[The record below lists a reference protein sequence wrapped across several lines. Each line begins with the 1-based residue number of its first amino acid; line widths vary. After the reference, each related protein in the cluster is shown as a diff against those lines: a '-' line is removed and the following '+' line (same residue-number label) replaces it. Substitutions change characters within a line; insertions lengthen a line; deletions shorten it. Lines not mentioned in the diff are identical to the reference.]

1 MFKLS
6 SSGPCETRRAHW
18 IPCENPVGKSRD
30 LPWMFPF
37 LLQLSNGTEETQ
49 YTSILILIVYK
60 QNIFSSPWS
69 VLTLLLSPEQIFFVY
84 SFILTKFWRPTTQD
98 SNWAEVL
105 FERSVLDIRFIRLK
119 KPHLFRIVAP
129 YSVIRLHRAKKETF
143 FFSV

>member
-18 IPCENPVGKSRD
+18 IPCENPMGKSRD

-37 LLQLSNGTEETQ
+37 LLQLSIRKKKTTQ
-49 YTSILILIVYK
+49 YASILILLVYK

-69 VLTLLLSPEQIFFVY
+69 VLTLLLSPVHNFFVY

-105 FERSVLDIRFIRLK
+105 FERSVLDIRFICLK
-119 KPHLFRIVAP
+119 KPHLFRIVA
-129 YSVIRLHRAKKETF
+129 S
-143 FFSV
+143 